1 MRRIASIT
9 GLFWVA
15 LLVGCAVS
23 RDIATPTIPMLVNT
37 ATPVPAIAEA
47 IVAWEPPMHPGY
59 SPPLQPHTIEHHV
72 QNSGVIARVR
82 LVDVE
87 ERIFTYGQEEYAK
100 LGWLHDLE
108 TTNHKIYVPMM
119 AFEFK
124 VLEYLKGGSGNSNI
138 WGLAS
143 LQHGDS
149 NAEEEA
155 KAAYSY
161 YSERRDKRWD
171 NREAIVF
178 LSDEIQSA
186 AIPANHHRLGIFRE
200 DLEDYSLSGLGG
212 WYPSTSSVSGASGT
226 SNERQ
231 FLTSDPVSRSG
242 VSGASGASD
251 APTMGLSEFRQL
263 VAMPQSE
270 LEKRDNSLSGFMYI
284 ELEPPP
290 ETGISSMVAI
300 TELSMVIL
308 GWNYTGGNADVTGYR
323 LLRRAQTDSEFI
335 ELADLSSEGPY
346 HYEDTDFEP
355 STKYI
360 YRLRAYGASGDIADA
375 RIAITTVAALEPLSG
390 AAATSTP
397 TASPTPPP
405 TATVVPTATPA
416 PAPAPPHT
424 PTPTAT
430 HTPSPTPTHTPSS
443 THTPTATATSTPTTA
458 PTHTATPDGSGD
470 VVSGQ

>member
-1 MRRIASIT
+1 MRIIASIT

-23 RDIATPTIPMLVNT
+23 RDLATPTIPMLVN
-37 ATPVPAIAEA
+37 APTPVPAIVEA
-47 IVAWEPPMHPGY
+47 VAAWEPPMRPGY

-108 TTNHKIYVPMM
+108 TTVDKIYVPMM

-124 VLEYLKGGSGNSNI
+124 VLEYLKGGNGNSNI
-138 WGLAS
+138 WGLAA

-149 NAEEEA
+149 TTEGEA

-161 YSERRDKRWD
+161 YAEHRDKRWD

-178 LSDEIQSA
+178 LSAEIRSA
-186 AIPANHHRLGIFRE
+186 VIPANHHRIGIFRD

-212 WYPSTSSVSGASGT
+212 WYPATSSVSGASGT
-226 SNERQ
+226 IDERQ
-231 FLTSDPVSRSG
+231 FLISDPVSRSG

-251 APTMGLSEFRQL
+251 ASTMGLSEFRQL
-263 VAMPQSE
+263 VALPQSK
-270 LEKRDNSLSGFMYI
+270 LKKRDSSLSGFMYV

-290 ETGISSMVAI
+290 ETGISMLVAI
-300 TELSMVIL
+300 TELSMITL
-308 GWNYTGGNADVTGYR
+308 GWNFTGDNADVTGYR
-323 LLRRAQTDSEFI
+323 LLRRAQADSKFI
-335 ELADLSSEGPY
+335 ELADLSSDGPY
-346 HYEDTDFEP
+346 HYEDTNFEP
-355 STKYI
+355 ETKYI

-390 AAATSTP
+390 AVATATP
-397 TASPTPPP
+397 TASPTPMRP
-405 TATVVPTATPA
+405 TATVVPTATPTNTPETA
-416 PAPAPPHT
+416 PTTT
-424 PTPTAT
+424 PTPAPTLT
-430 HTPSPTPTHTPSS
+430 PTPPAGGVSGAID
-443 THTPTATATSTPTTA
+443 TPTPQ
-458 PTHTATPDGSGD
+458 PK
-470 VVSGQ
+470 